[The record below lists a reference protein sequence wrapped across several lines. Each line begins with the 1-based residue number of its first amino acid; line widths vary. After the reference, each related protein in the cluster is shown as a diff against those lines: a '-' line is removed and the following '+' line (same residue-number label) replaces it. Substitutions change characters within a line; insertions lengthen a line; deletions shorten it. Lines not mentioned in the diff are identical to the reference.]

1 MSART
6 QLLDK
11 GNKLGSCLGLSAYD
25 MDLCKRLALS
35 LKTDPALKR
44 MAKLLL
50 EMHRF
55 GCADDIARR
64 TGVSVQILTAIQ
76 RGYAHDGIQAALQFA
91 LPQPTFRHADKVEL
105 TADDRAFCEQV
116 ISSQKGSTGRI
127 HRAKALLLLSEGM
140 SKSCTAQAANVCER
154 TLERLMDRYQTH
166 GAKGAVNDAERPGRP
181 VRYSKEAFVPLIQ
194 QVIQWEQPATLMRW
208 TMADLRQSLAR
219 HHHEAIE
226 MSMPTLRALVQAAGF
241 RFRSLSPN

>member
-11 GNKLGSCLGLSAYD
+11 GDKLGSCLDLSAYE

-35 LKTDPALKR
+35 LKTDPAVKR

-55 GCADDIARR
+55 GRAADIARR
-64 TGVSVQILTAIQ
+64 TGVPVHVIAEIQ
-76 RGYAHDGIQAALQFA
+76 QLYVHEGLQAALLNA

-105 TADDRAFCEQV
+105 TAAERAFCEQV
-116 ISSQKGSTGRI
+116 VSSQKGSNGRVR
-127 HRAKALLLLSEGM
+127 RARALLLLNEGM
-140 SKSCTAQAANVCER
+140 SKPCTAQAVNVCER

-194 QVIQWEQPATLMRW
+194 QVIQWEQPAALMRW

-219 HHHEAIE
+219 HHQEAIE

-241 RFRSLSPN
+241 RFRSLSPS